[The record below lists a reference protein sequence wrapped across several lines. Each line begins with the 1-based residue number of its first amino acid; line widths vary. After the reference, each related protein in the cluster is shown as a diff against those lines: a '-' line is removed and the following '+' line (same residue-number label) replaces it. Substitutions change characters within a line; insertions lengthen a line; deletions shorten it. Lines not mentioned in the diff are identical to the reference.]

1 FNHPNKQLV
10 EFAYRINQGEF
21 TLWQKNPDVVFNQ
34 LSPGKY
40 AIELKAKNQAGVES
54 PVILMNLT
62 IKPPWYRS
70 KMAYFLYFLS
80 IAFILYW
87 LAYRQKKK
95 YTAEKKSIIDN
106 SQIRERKHLM
116 AVQESQE
123 EIIRLQN
130 EKLQAEIAFK
140 NQELTSYT
148 YHLVSK
154 NELISEIKKAIQKL
168 GPKFENDR
176 ELKKEFKTI
185 MQLTDQNAG
194 IDDDWD
200 NFVKSF
206 DQVHSEFFKRLTEKY
221 TNLSSNDYKMC
232 TYLRM
237 NLTSKEI
244 ATLMNISIR
253 SVETNRYR
261 LRKKLGL
268 HSEANLTQYL
278 LRY

>member
-1 FNHPNKQLV
+1 
-10 EFAYRINQGEF
+10 
-21 TLWQKNPDVVFNQ
+21 
-34 LSPGKY
+34 
-40 AIELKAKNQAGVES
+40 
-54 PVILMNLT
+54 
-62 IKPPWYRS
+62 
-70 KMAYFLYFLS
+70 
-80 IAFILYW
+80 
-87 LAYRQKKK
+87 
-95 YTAEKKSIIDN
+95 
-106 SQIRERKHLM
+106 
-116 AVQESQE
+116 
-123 EIIRLQN
+123 
-130 EKLQAEIAFK
+130 
-140 NQELTSYT
+140 SYT

-244 ATLMNISIR
+244 SALMNISLR